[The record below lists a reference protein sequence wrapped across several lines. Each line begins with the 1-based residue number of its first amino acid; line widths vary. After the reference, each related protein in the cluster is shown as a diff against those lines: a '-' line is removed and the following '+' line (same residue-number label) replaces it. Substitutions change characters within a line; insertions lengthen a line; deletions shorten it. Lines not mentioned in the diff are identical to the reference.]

1 MLIISNNFKKIQKK
15 ISYIYILTPWRIATK
30 TRLTIAFMKR
40 KLAEYKEFNKELKIQ
55 KQK

>member
-30 TRLTIAFMKR
+30 TRLAIAFMKR